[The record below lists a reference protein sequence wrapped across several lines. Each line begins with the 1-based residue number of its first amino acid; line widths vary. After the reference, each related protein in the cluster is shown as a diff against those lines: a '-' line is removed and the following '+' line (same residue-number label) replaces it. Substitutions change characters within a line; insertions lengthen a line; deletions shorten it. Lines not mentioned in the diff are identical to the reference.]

1 MFHGKV
7 RMCWTLLD
15 PGELPAYNTEDKEL
29 EFIER
34 YVNINVSQ
42 QLLQKHRKEEGSIL
56 APYGR
61 NHNDQDSWH
70 LSTSAGHSILMRY
83 QCWC

>member
-7 RMCWTLLD
+7 RMCWILLD

-29 EFIER
+29 EVIER

-42 QLLQKHRKEEGSIL
+42 QLLQKHRKEEGSSSGTL
-56 APYGR
+56 WKKS
-61 NHNDQDSWH
+61 Q
-70 LSTSAGHSILMRY
+70 
-83 QCWC
+83 